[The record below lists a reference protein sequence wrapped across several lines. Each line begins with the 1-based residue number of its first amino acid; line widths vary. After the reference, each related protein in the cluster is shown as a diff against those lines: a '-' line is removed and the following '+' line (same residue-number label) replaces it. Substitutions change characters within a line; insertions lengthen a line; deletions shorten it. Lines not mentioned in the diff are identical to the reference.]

1 MLLVD
6 MVKKN
11 IILPKRFLLQDVDE
25 LRSTYKKQSL
35 WRYIEIALSFLIF
48 LICGN
53 IILNY
58 YDLISTVKPD
68 LGFFMVQTLTTIL
81 LVTGVL
87 LSFDSINASRNRKTQ
102 LMLIDLMIQLR
113 INENDNDIMNSLY
126 EMLKF
131 KVEKVKT
138 KI

>member
-1 MLLVD
+1 